1 MNMKRTTVG
10 VILLG
15 ASLLVGACA
24 TTKPQPF
31 TADAVRNAD
40 YDSSWAALGHAKLSD
55 GIYRERFN
63 PDSPTEIVIRSDL
76 IVMGDLDGDGVT
88 DAVVLLISTPGGSG
102 TFYDLAAVVN
112 YKGIPKNIDTVPLGD
127 RVKVKAISIQSGTIK
142 VEMLAHGPKD
152 PMCCPTVEVTRTYK
166 LDAYKLARVN

>member
-1 MNMKRTTVG
+1 MKRTTAG

-31 TADAVRNAD
+31 TADAIRNAE
-40 YDSSWAALGHAKLSD
+40 YTSPWLAFGYARLSD

-63 PDSPTEIVIRSDL
+63 PDSPTVIVIRSDL
-76 IVMGDLDGDGVT
+76 IAMGDLDGDGVT
-88 DAVVLLISTPGGSG
+88 DAAVLLISNPGGSG

-112 YKGIPKNIDTVPLGD
+112 DRGIPKHIDTAHLGD
-127 RVKVKAISIQSGTIK
+127 RVKVKSISIQSGTIR